1 MLKIGLT
8 GGIGSGKSTV
18 ARIFQSLGVPI
29 FNADAAGR
37 SILEEADTQMQL
49 VNLFGPEVLLK
60 GKTQR
65 SHIAQRVFGNANLL
79 SELNSIVHPKVGEV
93 FRQWINEQTTP
104 YILKEAAII
113 FEVGTDSSLDDVI
126 LVSAPEEIRIR
137 RVMERDGV
145 NRDQVEARM
154 RNQWPEERKK
164 ELAAHSI
171 VNDGVT
177 ALIPQVMKLHE
188 ILNRRP

>member
-1 MLKIGLT
+1 MFKIGLT

-104 YILKEAAII
+104 YILKEAAIL
-113 FEVGTDSSLDDVI
+113 FEVGTESSLDDVI

>member
-1 MLKIGLT
+1 MFKIGLT

-104 YILKEAAII
+104 YILKEAAIL
-113 FEVGTDSSLDDVI
+113 FEVGTESSLDDVI

-171 VNDGVT
+171 RERWSDCLDSSGY
-177 ALIPQVMKLHE
+177 E
-188 ILNRRP
+188 IA

>member
-1 MLKIGLT
+1 MFKIGLT

-113 FEVGTDSSLDDVI
+113 FEVGTESSLDDVI

>member
-113 FEVGTDSSLDDVI
+113 FEVGTESSLDDVI

-145 NRDQVEARM
+145 NRDQVEVRM

>member
-113 FEVGTDSSLDDVI
+113 FEVGTESSLDDVI

>member
-1 MLKIGLT
+1 MFKIGLT
-8 GGIGSGKSTV
+8 GGFGSGKSTV

-113 FEVGTDSSLDDVI
+113 FEVGTESSLDDVI